1 MSGAAFSRSRRH
13 RRLLGGPR
21 GYSKFALEN
30 VLGLIGM
37 VIFIVGTISLAAGVT
52 YAIVRISPT
61 KRRAKSAAKPA
72 A

>member
-1 MSGAAFSRSRRH
+1 
-13 RRLLGGPR
+13 
-21 GYSKFALEN
+21 LET

-37 VIFIVGTISLAAGVT
+37 AIFIVATISLAAGVT

-61 KRRAKSAAKPA
+61 KRREKSSSAKPA

>member
-1 MSGAAFSRSRRH
+1 M
-13 RRLLGGPR
+13 
-21 GYSKFALEN
+21 ET

-52 YAIVRISPT
+52 YSIIRITPT
-61 KRRAKSAAKPA
+61 KRREKSAAKPA

>member
-1 MSGAAFSRSRRH
+1 
-13 RRLLGGPR
+13 
-21 GYSKFALEN
+21 LEN

>member
-1 MSGAAFSRSRRH
+1 MDT
-13 RRLLGGPR
+13 
-21 GYSKFALEN
+21 

-37 VIFIVGTISLAAGVT
+37 VIFIVGTIALAAGVT

-61 KRRAKSAAKPA
+61 KRREKSSPTPA

>member
-1 MSGAAFSRSRRH
+1 M
-13 RRLLGGPR
+13 
-21 GYSKFALEN
+21 ET

-52 YAIVRISPT
+52 YSIIRITPT
-61 KRRAKSAAKPA
+61 KRREKNAAKPA

>member
-1 MSGAAFSRSRRH
+1 M
-13 RRLLGGPR
+13 
-21 GYSKFALEN
+21 ET

-52 YAIVRISPT
+52 YSIIRISPT
-61 KRRAKSAAKPA
+61 KRREKSAANPA

>member
-1 MSGAAFSRSRRH
+1 MDT
-13 RRLLGGPR
+13 
-21 GYSKFALEN
+21 

-37 VIFIVGTISLAAGVT
+37 VLFVVGTISLAAGVT

-61 KRRAKSAAKPA
+61 NRRKNGSAKPAKPA

>member
-1 MSGAAFSRSRRH
+1 M
-13 RRLLGGPR
+13 
-21 GYSKFALEN
+21 EN

-37 VIFIVGTISLAAGVT
+37 VIFIVGVISLAAGVT

-61 KRRAKSAAKPA
+61 KRRGKGSPAKPA